1 MTRRAALRSAGVAG
15 LTAAGVAAPGI
26 AAADDKPQPKPAPPV
41 PPGPGPARWTEFE
54 LKDRRAVLA
63 AGLSE
68 AEADAWLLMNRA
80 GAKLLALPSQHP
92 SDLPDMVDAIHVI
105 QNKLLARASY
115 RKYLDAHTGG

>member
-15 LTAAGVAAPGI
+15 LAAAGVAAPGI
-26 AAADDKPQPKPAPPV
+26 AAADDRPAPPP

-80 GAKLLALPSQHP
+80 GAKLLALPQQHP

-105 QNKLLARASY
+105 QNKLLARTTY
-115 RKYLDAHTGG
+115 RRYLDAHAGG